1 MLNRMKTFFDV
12 ADTID
17 PEIPPPPR
25 VTNEV
30 ITPRFDR
37 KEDIARRYS
46 EAFEYGTT
54 PSPLWSDEWVNLV
67 IQAEQD
73 KGRAVC
79 GARRKSNDLATLIDE
94 NVLTT
99 AEIEASPITL
109 VCKSPAGLNTDHP
122 GEGRCIIH
130 GGMVHTGTMTTG
142 RSSLL
147 RHNKLSP
154 RVHEFFEMEGLLDL
168 RNAISII
175 YAAVDEMLG
184 EDEEITPA
192 RAQEISNMMSKVGGL
207 VKQHNEITA
216 SKQISIEVPE
226 FMAWAEFFYE
236 LAIKYI
242 QDGKGNVGGFL
253 TEAQQF
259 YNATVTLT
267 LGDADTQAQAR
278 RDSAGALGQGSGV
291 EVVGVSRTGVEES

>member
-122 GEGRCIIH
+122 GEGR
-130 GGMVHTGTMTTG
+130 
-142 RSSLL
+142 
-147 RHNKLSP
+147 
-154 RVHEFFEMEGLLDL
+154 
-168 RNAISII
+168 
-175 YAAVDEMLG
+175 
-184 EDEEITPA
+184 
-192 RAQEISNMMSKVGGL
+192 
-207 VKQHNEITA
+207 
-216 SKQISIEVPE
+216 
-226 FMAWAEFFYE
+226 
-236 LAIKYI
+236 
-242 QDGKGNVGGFL
+242 
-253 TEAQQF
+253 
-259 YNATVTLT
+259 
-267 LGDADTQAQAR
+267 
-278 RDSAGALGQGSGV
+278 
-291 EVVGVSRTGVEES
+291 